1 MESEPKPFTQ
11 ISQGKNK
18 HTKTEE
24 NPIKTHMNEEIKST
38 INKVKQRRNISLEQL
53 KLLLETNDD
62 EGIRFMREEAVKVC
76 QKTYGNQV
84 FIRGLI
90 EFTNFCKNDCY
101 YCGIQRS
108 NSQADRYRLTKEQML
123 DCCASGY
130 ELGFRTFVLQ
140 GGEDGYFTDD
150 KICDLV
156 SAIKEKYQDCA
167 VTLSIGEKSKESYK
181 RYFDAGADRYLL
193 RHETADEA
201 HYKKLH
207 PEEMSLAHRKQCLW
221 DLKEIGY
228 QVGCGFMVGSPGQT
242 VETLY
247 EDLQFIREL
256 QPHMVG
262 IGPFISQKDT
272 PFADKA
278 SGTMEQ
284 TLKLLAIIRLIQP
297 HVLLPATTALGTI
310 HPKGRELGILSGAN
324 VVMPNLSPVNVR
336 EKYKLYDNKICT
348 GDEAA
353 ECRYCMENRMK
364 SIGYEVAVSRGDYI
378 E

>member
-1 MESEPKPFTQ
+1 MESEPKPFTR

-24 NPIKTHMNEEIKST
+24 KPIKTNMNEEIKST
-38 INKVKQRRNISLEQL
+38 INKVKQSRNLSLEQL

-62 EGIRFMREEAVKVC
+62 EGVRFIRKEAVKVC
-76 QKTYGNQV
+76 KKTYGNQV

-101 YCGIQRS
+101 YCGIRRS

-156 SAIKEKYQDCA
+156 SAIKEKYPDCA

>member
-1 MESEPKPFTQ
+1 MESEPKPFTR

-18 HTKTEE
+18 HTKTDEK
-24 NPIKTHMNEEIKST
+24 PIKTNMNEEIKST
-38 INKVKQRRNISLEQL
+38 INKVKQSRNISLEQL

-76 QKTYGNQV
+76 HKTYGNQV

-101 YCGIQRS
+101 YCGIRRS

-156 SAIKEKYQDCA
+156 SAIKEKYPDCA
-167 VTLSIGEKSKESYK
+167 VTLSIGEKSRESYK

-207 PEEMSLAHRKQCLW
+207 PEEMSLSHRKQCLW

>member
-38 INKVKQRRNISLEQL
+38 INKVKQSRNISLEQL
-53 KLLLETNDD
+53 KLLLEINDD
-62 EGIRFMREEAVKVC
+62 ESARFIREEAVKVC

-101 YCGIQRS
+101 YCGIRRS

-150 KICDLV
+150 KICNLV
-156 SAIKEKYQDCA
+156 SAIKEKYPDCA
-167 VTLSIGEKSKESYK
+167 VTLSIGEKSRESYK

-207 PEEMSLAHRKQCLW
+207 PEEMSLSHRKQCLW

>member
-1 MESEPKPFTQ
+1 MESEPKPFTR

-24 NPIKTHMNEEIKST
+24 KPIKTNMNEEIKST
-38 INKVKQRRNISLEQL
+38 INKVKQSRNISLEQL
-53 KLLLETNDD
+53 KLLLEINDD
-62 EGIRFMREEAVKVC
+62 EVVRFMREEAVKVC

-101 YCGIQRS
+101 YCGIRRS

-156 SAIKEKYQDCA
+156 SAIKEKYPDCA

-207 PEEMSLAHRKQCLW
+207 PEEMSLSHRKQCLW

-310 HPKGRELGILSGAN
+310 HPKGREFGILSGAN

-353 ECRYCMENRMK
+353 ECRYCMEKRMK

>member
-1 MESEPKPFTQ
+1 MESGPKLFTQ

-38 INKVKQRRNISLEQL
+38 INKVKQSRNISLEQL

-62 EGIRFMREEAVKVC
+62 EGVRFIREEAVKVC

-101 YCGIQRS
+101 YCGIRRS

-123 DCCASGY
+123 DCCANGY

-156 SAIKEKYQDCA
+156 SAIKEKYPDCA

>member
-1 MESEPKPFTQ
+1 MESEPKLFTQ

-38 INKVKQRRNISLEQL
+38 INKVKQSRNISLEQL

-101 YCGIQRS
+101 YCGIRRS

-156 SAIKEKYQDCA
+156 SAIKEKYPDCA

-278 SGTMEQ
+278 SGMMEQ